1 MVSVELDTLMR
12 TCAIVLN
19 LRDEEVSYAVN
30 PHSVVLLKQMPVDM
44 NLRGF
49 EIMLLV
55 VRVLEIQQ
63 RMGLWVYVINEP

>member
-1 MVSVELDTLMR
+1 MVSVELDTLIR

-19 LRDEEVSYAVN
+19 LWDEEVSYAVN